1 MKKLFL
7 AAALLALA
15 VPAAMAKNDALS
27 LVPNDAVSVGV
38 VHLTDLRTSPL
49 GATLFRETD
58 KISSDG
64 DAEKFLRDA
73 GMKARTPTSTRKP
86 PFTSSSTWP
95 EITFLLANA
104 APV

>member
-27 LVPNDAVSVGV
+27 LVPNEAVTVGV

-49 GATLFRETD
+49 GATLFKETD
-58 KISSDG
+58 KISTDG

-73 GMKARTPTSTRKP
+73 GMKPSQDIDTIVVATTPRTALGSD
-86 PFTSSSTWP
+86 
-95 EITFLLANA
+95 
-104 APV
+104 V